1 MALEMQ
7 TTSNPVSAINI
18 RGINYNFHSI
28 RLRQSRPLDWKL
40 LNSLTTTDPQRDAV
54 LTPETQRSG
63 ASFGWIRV
71 RKPESGVGS
80 PESAGTNCNR
90 KTFVHL
96 PLRLLQLLGCPSL
109 PAGAQPHKRQSTLL

>member
-7 TTSNPVSAINI
+7 TTLSPVSAINI

-63 ASFGWIRV
+63 ASFGIRV

-80 PESAGTNCNR
+80 RESRVSGY
-90 KTFVHL
+90 K
-96 PLRLLQLLGCPSL
+96 LQSQDIRTLATPPARMSQPPSWRS
-109 PAGAQPHKRQSTLL
+109 AAQTSEHIIVN